1 MDEEQKTKDQRW
13 NASKDQKLAP
23 DSPIRAAPPIPRP
36 MQHATR
42 NTQHAI
48 RPTPAT
54 INLHIDHL
62 ILHGFPPGDRA
73 RLGRAVE
80 QELARLLAEG
90 GLPPVLAKGGTLARL
105 DGGQFS
111 IAAGAPVD
119 QIGAQ
124 IAQVLYRSLG

>member
-1 MDEEQKTKDQRW
+1 MGTFLKSFDTPKPRHC
-13 NASKDQKLAP
+13 LP
-23 DSPIRAAPPIPRP
+23 GRIRAKSPVVFSACCHD
-36 MQHATR
+36 HATR